1 MRYPVGAWS
10 VGDVF
15 GSDASDLVSTNP
27 NPRFEWNQTRWSL
40 YWSMII
46 YIHHP
51 STVMFYSQCKH
62 TKEIS
67 VSLTGFCVFTFGDSA
82 KSPARVRGEMTWQA
96 TMSFSSTPHALGKP
110 SPRKC
115 REEAMDIFRTGG
127 RGQPRFIAFGV
138 FFLISQKPKVCKLVF
153 SFCWPGWCP
162 TKKWKL

>member
-1 MRYPVGAWS
+1 MGAWS

-27 NPRFEWNQTRWSL
+27 NPRFEWNQL
-40 YWSMII
+40 LNPMI
-46 YIHHP
+46 
-51 STVMFYSQCKH
+51 SVLFYSQCKH

-67 VSLTGFCVFTFGDSA
+67 ASLTGFCVFTFGDSA

-96 TMSFSSTPHALGKP
+96 TMSFSSTPPALGKP

-138 FFLISQKPKVCKLVF
+138 FFLISQKPKVCQLVF
-153 SFCWPGWCP
+153 SFC
-162 TKKWKL
+162 